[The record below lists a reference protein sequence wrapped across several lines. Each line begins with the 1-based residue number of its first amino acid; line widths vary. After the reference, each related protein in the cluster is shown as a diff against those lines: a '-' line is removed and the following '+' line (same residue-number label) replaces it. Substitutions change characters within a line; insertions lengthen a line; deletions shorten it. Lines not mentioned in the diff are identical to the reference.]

1 MATPY
6 SVVFVTVPDQKTADA
21 LAEGMVKAKLA
32 ACVNI
37 VPGVTSTY
45 YWEGKLERSAELL
58 LIVKTRADLMAEV
71 CDHVKKNHPYK
82 TPEVLATT
90 VEDGHAPYLDWVGAR
105 TRYARPDPRRGRG
118 G

>member
-6 SVVFVTVPDQKTADA
+6 TVVMVTVPDRKTADSM
-21 LAEGMVKAKLA
+21 AEGMVKTRLA

-37 VPGVTSTY
+37 VPGVSSVY
-45 YWEGKLERSAELL
+45 FWDGKLERSQELL
-58 LIVKTRADLMAEV
+58 LIVKTRADLVAEV
-71 CDHVKKNHPYK
+71 CDHVKKNHPAK
-82 TPEVLATT
+82 TPEVIALAI
-90 VEDGHAPYLDWVGAR
+90 EDGHAPYLDWVGAR

>member
-6 SVVFVTVPDQKTADA
+6 TVVMVTVPDRKTADSM
-21 LAEGMVKAKLA
+21 AEGMVKTRLA

-37 VPGVTSTY
+37 VPGVSSVY
-45 YWEGKLERSAELL
+45 FWDGKLERSEELL
-58 LIVKTRADLMAEV
+58 LVVKTRADLVAEV
-71 CDHVKKNHPYK
+71 CDHVKKNHPAK
-82 TPEVLATT
+82 TPEVIALTI
-90 VEDGHAPYLDWVGAR
+90 EDGHAPYLDWVGAR

>member
-6 SVVFVTVPDQKTADA
+6 SVVFVTVPDQAAADK
-21 LAEGMVKAKLA
+21 LAEGMVKNKLA

-37 VPGVTSTY
+37 VPGVSSVY
-45 YWEGKLERSAELL
+45 MSNEKLERASELL
-58 LIVKTRADLMAEV
+58 LIMKTRADLMAEV
-71 CDHVKKNHPYK
+71 CDHVRKNHPYK
-82 TPEVLATT
+82 TPEVITMT
-90 VEDGHAPYLDWVGAR
+90 IEDGHAPYLDWVGAR

>member
-6 SVVFVTVPDQKTADA
+6 SVVFITVPDQATADK

-37 VPGVTSTY
+37 VPGVSSVY
-45 YWEGKLERSAELL
+45 FWDGKLERSSELL
-58 LIVKTRADLMAEV
+58 LILKTRADLMAEV
-71 CDHVKKNHPYK
+71 CDHVKKNHPAK
-82 TPEVLATT
+82 TPETIAFTI
-90 VEDGHAPYLDWVGAR
+90 EDGHAPYLDWVGSR